1 MKMLAVTLGLLAFS
15 TVQAAEHL
23 VMEVPSY
30 FWTTESRAQFEVNKN
45 EGRAWVTLIS
55 TEGRVGGS
63 RRDRYE
69 RETRAKV
76 PGLSF
81 DTSTSAI
88 VYDTEGAL
96 LECATVR
103 TRGRSIFRHDK
114 ITPTGC
120 RLKVVETKKPHDD
133 GYHTRMRDVTQ
144 VYLIT
149 K

>member
-1 MKMLAVTLGLLAFS
+1 MKILAVTLGLLAFS
-15 TVQAAEHL
+15 GVEAADHL
-23 VMEVPSY
+23 VLETPSS
-30 FWTTESRAQFEVNKN
+30 FWDSQYRAKFEVNK
-45 EGRAWVTLIS
+45 EQGRAWVTLVT
-55 TEGRVGGS
+55 TERHGGS
-63 RRDRYE
+63 HRDRFE

-81 DTSTSAI
+81 DSSTSTI

-103 TRGRSIFRHDK
+103 TRGRSIFRHNK

-120 RLKVVETKKPHDD
+120 RLKVVETRKPIDD
-133 GYHTRMRDVTQ
+133 GYRTRMQNVTQ